1 MNNIK
6 TLKYSTILML
16 LVLMPVAGC
25 ADNFDGERKP
35 GPQGPPPEAISAC
48 KDKQEGDSVTFAGFQ
63 GESVSATCRTMQG
76 MLVAVPEGHHG
87 RKAGPQGPPP
97 EAISA
102 CNDKQ
107 EGDRVTFTNRQG
119 ETLNGTC
126 KTMQG
131 VFFAVPGGPARK

>member
-1 MNNIK
+1 MKNMK
-6 TLKYSTILML
+6 TLKHSAILML

-25 ADNFDGERKP
+25 ADNLNGARKP

-48 KDKQEGDSVTFAGFQ
+48 KDKQEGDRVTFANRQ
-63 GESVSATCRTMQG
+63 GESLNGTCKTMQG

-87 RKAGPQGPPP
+87 RKPGPQGPPP

-102 CNDKQ
+102 CKDKQ

-119 ETLNGTC
+119 ESLNGTC

-131 VFFAVPGGPARK
+131 VFFAVPEGPARE